1 MDPKPKAQPELTQ
14 AQRLERHDALRAE
27 IERQETLLAAL
38 RAEEERVLSG
48 CEHVYADGRHAVT
61 GGRVKIC
68 AICGQVLRSRDEKLW
83 G

>member
-1 MDPKPKAQPELTQ
+1 MDPKDEPELTQ
-14 AQRLERHDALRAE
+14 AERLERHGALRAE
-27 IERQETLLAAL
+27 IDKQESLLAAL
-38 RAEEERVLSG
+38 RAEEGRILAG
-48 CEHVYADGRHAVT
+48 CEHVYADGRRAVT